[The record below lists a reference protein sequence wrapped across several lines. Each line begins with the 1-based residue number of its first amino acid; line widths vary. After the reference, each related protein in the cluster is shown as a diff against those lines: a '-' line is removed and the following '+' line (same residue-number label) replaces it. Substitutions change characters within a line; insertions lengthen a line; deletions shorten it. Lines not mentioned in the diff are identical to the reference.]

1 MTNDHYTGLHR
12 YKTLPSSQTPLL
24 DSAGRVTMEVKLRSG
39 RKRKFM
45 TAEAWV
51 LDGSFPWSH
60 RESHRSGAGKL
71 GNNPELKPSR
81 NEVRRSAPG
90 WPELSLAG

>member
-51 LDGSFPWSH
+51 LDASFPWTL
-60 RESHRSGAGKL
+60 ESPRITQ
-71 GNNPELKPSR
+71 ER
-81 NEVRRSAPG
+81 G
-90 WPELSLAG
+90 WKAWE